1 MTDSILKYDS
11 EIIWSLPC
19 FFQYQPVIGA
29 LSQTIRRIEPE
40 TKFKTQSYGA
50 PVTVWSGEMMPDNYE
65 RLDDYTIDTFFEYY
79 EEVDSTPVFTFT
91 STNITP
97 DDLGDEY
104 ANYILNKTMEYNCQ
118 YAVFSDDLKNH
129 IKEKNPCAVVCA
141 SHIKAIDKFQ
151 AKNIPYEEETKFYND
166 LLKEYDY
173 VYLRPE
179 YVKNALLK
187 DITLIDDLSRSV
199 ITINSSCMANC
210 KSCMSHLKV
219 LENFSKKPS
228 RGESVNC
235 PLPFAYLRDLYD
247 QNLTLTS
254 DEIRLLFDKGVRVFK
269 YDKEKEPS
277 VYMDILI
284 LKIASQLF
292 NTDGANYM
300 LMNRTLS
307 ELLGAEIGYFKEK
320 FAQSEYARKA
330 FQ

>member
-1 MTDSILKYDS
+1 MSDNILKYDS

-19 FFQYQPVIGA
+19 FFQYQPIVGA

-50 PVTVWSGEMMPDNYE
+50 PATVWSGEMMPDSYD

-79 EEVDSTPVFTFT
+79 DEVDSTPVFTFT

-97 DDLGDEY
+97 DDLKDEY
-104 ANYILNKTMEYNCQ
+104 ANYVLKKSLEHNCQ
-118 YAVFSDDLKNH
+118 YVVFSDDLKNY
-129 IKEKNPCAVVCA
+129 IKDKNPGSVVCA

-151 AKNIPYEEETKFYND
+151 AKTLSYEEETQFYNN

-179 YVKNALLK
+179 YVKNALLSN
-187 DITLIDDLSRSV
+187 TSLIDDLSRTV
-199 ITINSSCMANC
+199 VTINNSCVVNC
-210 KSCMSHLKV
+210 KSCMSHLK
-219 LENFSKKPS
+219 LFENFSKGPS
-228 RGESVNC
+228 RGEPIKC
-235 PLPFAYLRDLYD
+235 PLPFAYLKDLYE
-247 QNLTLTS
+247 QNLTLNS
-254 DEIRLLFDKGVRVFK
+254 SEVRLLFDKGVRIFK

-277 VYMDILI
+277 AYMDFVI
-284 LKIASQLF
+284 LKIATQIF

-300 LMNRTLS
+300 LVNRTLS
-307 ELLGAEIGYFKEK
+307 EQLGAEIEYFKEK
-320 FAQSEYARKA
+320 FEQSEYVRKV